1 MATIT
6 STASTQT
13 AATSPAAASSA
24 TVTASPPPRTSQA
37 TQGDGDTFHDE
48 SNKLFDEWKKRNQD
62 AVKSGGK
69 KVSWDDYQKANLP
82 GRLESA
88 GYTQIDSSKPTSRE
102 GYATIGA
109 DGSTTLASGRPGP
122 RVITVQKTAATAA
135 PQSIQA
141 KPAPERVKQ
150 QPPDPPADLAK
161 AAGVPA
167 TLGGVRVSL
176 KSAKKIGFAGVPA
189 TLGGVKVS
197 LKSAQKW
204 TVATEERDTSEL
216 SDLAR
221 AGLSLSEKIQ
231 KKEPDIAALIAP
243 VSKASNNNP
252 YLRAG
257 SAAATLAWRTAV
269 KGGPV
274 IGPARIAGEN
284 FAARITGKKTT
295 PSMTPTD
302 FALGMWDTV
311 VATPIAAASLAAST
325 PALLES
331 LAATARTKG
340 PIAAAGVVGAGGV
353 KVASDYAAYAASN
366 PGRFQADIVA
376 GFAVGGAASRGLRS
390 IASTARSQIV
400 ARRIVA
406 GVPVENAP
414 AARGVITLGKGIRG
428 IESPVK
434 KDPDLSQV
442 LNIGERNA
450 PAVESVLSDTPH
462 SIYGTVTTYGQMPK
476 PPRITKDIDLFVG
489 DVGAFNQRIISKLG
503 PDYQIAGQGIT
514 RTVGGKTAH
523 AIDTHQIPPGYPLQT
538 KTPIKFEYAGNEPTV
553 DLPFDF
559 MPDRLIT
566 NKLTQEPLWAQASR
580 KAAAVIG
587 KSDDA
592 GGWKFGP
599 EGHRAKDI
607 PDLITTSEY
616 LIQSE
621 RSRLG
626 TPLRNPIR
634 WYRLSRMEKALDAV
648 RRDPSLSRM
657 VEDAGLEMPGK
668 AKVTPPPLLQGTA
681 RRSPPGKAPA
691 LIATETSAKTPAIF
705 RVHEYPAPRR
715 SPGGGR
721 SSPAPFSPA
730 PAGRVK
736 GSPSGRGQASRPSL
750 PPLLSSP
757 GRGGGSPTRGSSSP
771 SPARQTPPELI
782 RQYLPDSPPSPSGGS
797 SSPPSRPS
805 PPPIISGGPGPTSPP
820 GGGRPSLRREEKRR
834 YKQGWKTRHT
844 RREVT
849 APILS
854 VWEVT
859 GRKPPAWFTK
869 EVKAIGRSHFTAA
882 TTTTETGTT
891 RTRKPPLL
899 ASMEKKPKKR
909 RKRKEER

>member
-1 MATIT
+1 MATPIT
-6 STASTQT
+6 STPSTQT
-13 AATSPAAASSA
+13 AAASASNVSSSA
-24 TVTASPPPRTSQA
+24 PQTAAPQT
-37 TQGDGDTFHDE
+37 TDGGADPFHDT
-48 SNKLFDEWKKRNQD
+48 SNDLFREWQKRNQD

-69 KVSWDDYQKANLP
+69 KVSWDDYQKSNLP
-82 GRLESA
+82 GRLEAA
-88 GYTQIDSSKPTSRE
+88 GYTQIDSSRSTSRE
-102 GYATIGA
+102 GYATIGS

-122 RVITVQKTAATAA
+122 RVVTTQKTAATAPA
-135 PQSIQA
+135 QIQTKPQDTG
-141 KPAPERVKQ
+141 KQ
-150 QPPDPPADLAK
+150 QTETRSLPDVSEPSP
-161 AAGVPA
+161 AAGLPA
-167 TLGGVRVSL
+167 S
-176 KSAKKIGFAGVPA
+176 
-189 TLGGVKVS
+189 LGGVKVS
-197 LKSAQKW
+197 IKSATPLKAPEGLPISLGGVKASIKSAQKW
-204 TVATEERDTSEL
+204 TVATEERDTSDL

-221 AGLSLSEKIQ
+221 AGLSLSEEIQ
-231 KKEPDIAALIAP
+231 KKEPDIAALLAP
-243 VSKASNNNP
+243 VEKAINNNRS
-252 YLRAG
+252 LRPAIV
-257 SAAATLAWRTAV
+257 AANLAWDTAV

-274 IGPARIAGEN
+274 IGPARIAREN

-311 VATPIAAASLAAST
+311 VATPIAAASLAAAT

-340 PIAAAGVVGAGGV
+340 PIAAAGVVGGGIA
-353 KVASDYAAYAASN
+353 KIGTDYANYAASN
-366 PGRFQADIVA
+366 PGRFQADLVA
-376 GFAVGGAASRGLRS
+376 GFVVGGAASRGLRS
-390 IASTARSQIV
+390 IASSARSQIV
-400 ARRIVA
+400 AHRIVA

-414 AARGVITLGKGIRG
+414 AARGVITLGRGIRG
-428 IESPVK
+428 IESPIK
-434 KDPDLSQV
+434 KDPDLGKV
-442 LNIGERNA
+442 LNIGEKNA
-450 PAVESVLSDTPH
+450 PAIESVLADTPH

-489 DVGAFNQRIISKLG
+489 DVGAFNRRVIAKLG

-514 RTVGGKTAH
+514 RTIGGKTAH

-538 KTPIKFEYAGNEPTV
+538 KTPIKFEYAGKVDAV

-566 NKLTQEPLWAQASR
+566 VNRLTQEPLWAQSSR

-587 KSDDA
+587 KPGKA

-607 PDLITTSEY
+607 PDLIATSEY

-634 WYRLSRMEKALDAV
+634 WYRLSRMEKALESV
-648 RRDPSLSRM
+648 RRDPTLTRM

-668 AKVTPPPLLQGTA
+668 ARTTPPPLLQGTA
-681 RRSPPGKAPA
+681 RRKPGKAAPA
-691 LIATETSAKTPAIF
+691 LLASETAADTPVIF
-705 RVHEYPAPRR
+705 RVHEYPTPRR

-721 SSPAPFSPA
+721 SSPAPFSPSPTRTRSS
-730 PAGRVK
+730 PAGSTR
-736 GSPSGRGQASRPSL
+736 PSRPSL

-757 GRGGGSPTRGSSSP
+757 GRGGGSPTRGSPSP

-782 RQYLPDSPPSPSGGS
+782 RQYLTDSPPSPSGGS
-797 SSPPSRPS
+797 SSPPSRPT
-805 PPPIISGGPGPTSPP
+805 PPPVISGGPGPTSPP
-820 GGGRPSLRREEKRR
+820 GGGRPSLRRDEKRR

-891 RTRKPPLL
+891 RTRRKPPLL
-899 ASMEKKPKKR
+899 ASLEQPKKKR
-909 RKRKEER
+909 RKR